1 MVDLDFKGLSELKGT
16 GAPIRK
22 QPAESSELQKA
33 ADEAKSKIETAA
45 DVLKQYQAASILT
58 SKLQSEILIGVRQ
71 GENIY
76 TLFLKAVKALSLDTG
91 NRLLY
96 DQIEQ
101 DILAIYGVGL
111 QDQEPL
117 EIELSRARERL
128 EKLQQAER
136 SEIQA
141 DAKERIQA
149 AIRAHKK
156 HIEQLESRK

>member
-22 QPAESSELQKA
+22 QPAESSELQRA

-96 DQIEQ
+96 RAGYTCNIW
-101 DILAIYGVGL
+101 
-111 QDQEPL
+111 
-117 EIELSRARERL
+117 SRIARPGAARNRA
-128 EKLQQAER
+128 QQG
-136 SEIQA
+136 
-141 DAKERIQA
+141 
-149 AIRAHKK
+149 
-156 HIEQLESRK
+156 